1 MERQE
6 CKRIDKIEERPLL
19 VVTVERG
26 EGTKESP
33 STLEEFYYEKDRN
46 GDYQFLFCKKFKK
59 RKRANLITLFR
70 FRFFTRYFNYVIV
83 KQFGFVTLYVPIL

>member
-6 CKRIDKIEERPLL
+6 CKRIDKIEERTLL

-26 EGTKESP
+26 EGTKESS

-46 GDYQFLFCKKFKK
+46 GDYQFLFCKKF
-59 RKRANLITLFR
+59 
-70 FRFFTRYFNYVIV
+70 
-83 KQFGFVTLYVPIL
+83 

>member
-1 MERQE
+1 MQDQK
-6 CKRIDKIEERPLL
+6 CKRIDKIEERSLL

-46 GDYQFLFCKKFKK
+46 GDYQFLFCKKF
-59 RKRANLITLFR
+59 
-70 FRFFTRYFNYVIV
+70 
-83 KQFGFVTLYVPIL
+83 